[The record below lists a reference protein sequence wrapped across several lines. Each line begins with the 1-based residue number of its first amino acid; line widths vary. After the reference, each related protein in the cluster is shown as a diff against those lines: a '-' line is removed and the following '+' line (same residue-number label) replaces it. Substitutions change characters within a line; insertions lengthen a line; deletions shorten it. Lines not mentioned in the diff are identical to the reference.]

1 LVQQQHGS
9 VGELTNFKAATM
21 MTASSSMDELSC
33 SSISYSTDAAAAATI
48 TTNGDDGDEY
58 SDFRSYLKE
67 DVSYDAIAVTA
78 AVDTTTN
85 DVTVTASADA
95 TTVVADV
102 VATPAVVEDD
112 KDTNIDTNT
121 AMDLDFVPPPPP
133 HIELLQLSTD
143 ATVSSFVSSQSYGG
157 NSVTCIAH
165 VMSYL
170 DDDSRESA
178 RLSCSYL
185 RAAVRQY
192 HAYVKSISSM
202 MSTSNA
208 DLAVAEGEEEM
219 DDEEEEVKEET
230 LIYLQDLLHKQQLQE
245 QNQHHRSLSSL
256 ERLIDARDTIP
267 STPDERSVKP
277 LINGNNHHH
286 DHPEQQQQHYQQS
299 PPQLPHHQPSPSHPP
314 PNFRYA
320 SESASSSF
328 KTESLDDSTLLSY
341 PYQQTIIE
349 EDDEESW
356 ELNPAAMQNINN
368 DGGQVQKQLQEEDLE
383 IDVRDCIHAR
393 IIERKNNAT
402 AKVEEG
408 SDKVNNNNSN
418 STTPDIL
425 AQFSDAMLYGDTPP
439 VLSQFMSG
447 IVDSAKLAVSQL
459 YNHQQNGGGW
469 RNAIMSND
477 DDGVDDSGP
486 IKIGDKYYSH
496 NEALRR
502 WRRAKVKLEDRY
514 HGIDMEGNVKMEQT
528 TYFEK
533 SSLFQ
538 DRDAKGEKIYERN
551 YWEEGMMEGIIEDEE
566 EEKVGSDK
574 EKKDAE
580 VGGEPNMS
588 IDRIV
593 KKYAKLNK
601 VPKENPAVN
610 EEEEEEEVERKG
622 DGEEGNEE
630 IAEKNY
636 NGGYH
641 FKRTDRLLGTPKGD
655 SDTAASSSLS
665 STCSWD
671 SLPTTA
677 PPPPPPEQQS
687 PLTTAPRRMSL
698 QNISNTTATPRS
710 DNEIDCLA
718 EEGSVPPDMMSRT
731 SMSSPGMAY
740 NFIGG
745 NTVRKDCEQSV
756 LGSQYGMEVLLK
768 VPKKTTTA
776 RKPRSLASHNF
787 GVAKVVA
794 KQAPVVKQT
803 HEVTPPSPLRSQLKK
818 NKPSSWTNR
827 TTSTLK
833 NNTSKTILPLKLK
846 LGIMKSVK
854 A

>member
-1 LVQQQHGS
+1 MQNNSNGRQVQQQ
-9 VGELTNFKAATM
+9 E
-21 MTASSSMDELSC
+21 
-33 SSISYSTDAAAAATI
+33 
-48 TTNGDDGDEY
+48 
-58 SDFRSYLKE
+58 
-67 DVSYDAIAVTA
+67 
-78 AVDTTTN
+78 
-85 DVTVTASADA
+85 
-95 TTVVADV
+95 
-102 VATPAVVEDD
+102 
-112 KDTNIDTNT
+112 
-121 AMDLDFVPPPPP
+121 
-133 HIELLQLSTD
+133 
-143 ATVSSFVSSQSYGG
+143 
-157 NSVTCIAH
+157 
-165 VMSYL
+165 
-170 DDDSRESA
+170 
-178 RLSCSYL
+178 
-185 RAAVRQY
+185 
-192 HAYVKSISSM
+192 
-202 MSTSNA
+202 
-208 DLAVAEGEEEM
+208 
-219 DDEEEEVKEET
+219 
-230 LIYLQDLLHKQQLQE
+230 
-245 QNQHHRSLSSL
+245 
-256 ERLIDARDTIP
+256 
-267 STPDERSVKP
+267 
-277 LINGNNHHH
+277 
-286 DHPEQQQQHYQQS
+286 
-299 PPQLPHHQPSPSHPP
+299 
-314 PNFRYA
+314 
-320 SESASSSF
+320 
-328 KTESLDDSTLLSY
+328 
-341 PYQQTIIE
+341 
-349 EDDEESW
+349 
-356 ELNPAAMQNINN
+356 
-368 DGGQVQKQLQEEDLE
+368 QEEDVE

-393 IIERKNNAT
+393 IVEKKNIAT
-402 AKVEEG
+402 MTQNEEG
-408 SDKVNNNNSN
+408 GSGKDNNSSN
-418 STTPDIL
+418 SPTPDIL

-459 YNHQQNGGGW
+459 YNHQHNGGGW

-477 DDGVDDSGP
+477 DDGVDDAGP

-551 YWEEGMMEGIIEDEE
+551 YWEEGMMEGIVEE

-574 EKKDAE
+574 EKKDTE
-580 VGGEPNMS
+580 GGGEPTMS

-593 KKYAKLNK
+593 KKYATLNK

-610 EEEEEEEVERKG
+610 EEEEEEEREGKG
-622 DGEEGNEE
+622 LGEGEGDNED
-630 IAEKNY
+630 ISEKKY

-641 FKRTDRLLGTPKGD
+641 FKKTDRLLGPPKGAKGD

-687 PLTTAPRRMSL
+687 PLTTAPRMSL
-698 QNISNTTATPRS
+698 QNISNTTTTPRS
-710 DNEIDCLA
+710 DNETDCLA
-718 EEGSVPPDMMSRT
+718 EDGSVPMDAMSRM

-768 VPKKTTTA
+768 VPKKTTPA
-776 RKPRSLASHNF
+776 RKPRTLASHNF

-794 KQAPVVKQT
+794 KHGPVVKQT
-803 HEVTPPSPLRSQLKK
+803 DLIWTESGGAAAAAAAATASTKQEVMPPSPLRSQLKK

-827 TTSTLK
+827 TKLTPQ